1 MKNSRLLMA
10 LCLSA
15 LLGSFGCGKNGSDLP
30 TVPVT
35 GKITLNGTPLEG
47 ATVSFASNLP
57 DAKPANGV
65 TDAQGNYRLQ
75 TYISGTSQTDGAL
88 PGDYVV
94 MVTKFDA
101 GNQQKPTAEEAAKQ
115 ATATQKALEGVAKTG
130 QPTGM
135 PGAPTLLTPAK
146 YQTKESPLKAT
157 VEKGKDNV
165 WNYDLEG

>member
-1 MKNSRLLMA
+1 MVLS
-10 LCLSA
+10 LSA
-15 LLGSFGCGKNGSDLP
+15 LVGSFGCGRQGSDLP

-35 GKITLNGTPLEG
+35 GKITWKGVPLEG
-47 ATVSFASNLP
+47 ATVSFASNTP

-75 TYISGTSQTDGAL
+75 TYLSGTSQTDGAL
-88 PGDYVV
+88 PDNYIV

-115 ATATQKALEGVAKTG
+115 ATETQKKMEGVAKTG

-135 PGAPTLLTPAK
+135 PGSPTLITPAK
-146 YQTKESPLKAT
+146 YQTKDSPLKAT
-157 VEKGKDNV
+157 VVKGEKNEF
-165 WNYDLEG
+165 NFTLED